1 MGGKT
6 HEASISRA
14 GQRLKS
20 VGPAFTAAV
29 ALILIPWLGV
39 GGLGLRYVFGVVI
52 PYAGLMVF
60 IIAFVYRLV
69 KWSWAPVPFKIPTT
83 AGQQKSLAW
92 IKQSKLDNPF
102 TRGQVIGRMIL
113 EVFLFRSLFRN
124 SAMKMRQGPK
134 LSYASAKWLWIFAIA
149 FHYAFLITVFRHLR
163 FFIDPVP
170 VPVRLVERLDG
181 WLQIGLPQIMVSGLL
196 LLTVGMLLLARRL
209 LIPKLRYIS
218 LANDYFPL
226 FLIIA
231 IASTGA
237 LMRYVTGIDTT
248 SVKELAMGLV
258 TFRPVAPEKLQYHF
272 FIHIFLVST
281 LLAYLPFSKLMH
293 MGGIFFSPTRNLAN
307 NSRAVRHVNPWNA
320 PAEYHT
326 YEAYEE
332 EFREKM
338 IKAGIPVE
346 KQPSA
351 STKEE

>member
-1 MGGKT
+1 
-6 HEASISRA
+6 
-14 GQRLKS
+14 
-20 VGPAFTAAV
+20 
-29 ALILIPWLGV
+29 
-39 GGLGLRYVFGVVI
+39 
-52 PYAGLMVF
+52 
-60 IIAFVYRLV
+60 
-69 KWSWAPVPFKIPTT
+69 
-83 AGQQKSLAW
+83 
-92 IKQSKLDNPF
+92 
-102 TRGQVIGRMIL
+102 
-113 EVFLFRSLFRN
+113 
-124 SAMKMRQGPK
+124 MKMRQGAK
-134 LSYASAKWLWIFAIA
+134 LSYASAKWLWMFAIA
-149 FHYAFLITVFRHLR
+149 FHYAFLVTIFRHLR

-170 VPVRLVERLDG
+170 SPVRLVERLDG
-181 WLQIGLPQIMVSGLL
+181 WLQIWLPQIMVSGLL
-196 LLTVGMLLLARRL
+196 LLTAALLLLARRL

-218 LANDYFPL
+218 LTNDYFPL

-237 LMRYVTGIDTT
+237 LMRYVIGIDTT

-258 TFRPVAPEKLQYHF
+258 TFQPVTPEKLEYPF
-272 FIHIFLVST
+272 FIHIFLVSS

-307 NSRAVRHVNPWNA
+307 NNRAVRHVNPWNS

-351 STKEE
+351 STKEEQGYGGRSS